1 MRKKIFSFLMIG
13 MLISNLTM
21 PVMAAGSDETEP
33 QNLESEEPIQDVTEE
48 PTQDVTEE
56 PTQDVTEEQA
66 QDQIEDQSQDKVSEQ
81 TNVENVIVEED
92 ATVTTDEANAVSAV
106 EPSNTN
112 IITDLNLQKAIN
124 ESLRLDP
131 EHVVT
136 QNDLLG
142 LRVLSASERGIKSL
156 EGLQYAT
163 NLSRAD
169 LRNNEITEIEILD
182 NLPSL
187 LSVDI
192 TGNPQAEG
200 KVLQKYFEITSELIV
215 GMNYSELDFWK
226 RNKFET
232 AYSFKVEIEPS
243 DPTMMDI
250 SKDERGYTH
259 VNVLKEGTVTLTAK
273 CGTAEKTFS
282 VNCVRMDSE
291 FIKDMNLYKQI
302 NENLGYPITHKLT
315 KRDLENVTYL
325 EVTGQEVKSLE
336 GLQYAVNLDQ
346 LSLAH
351 LGAINIDVLDRLPN
365 LSQVG
370 IVYSPELEV
379 MAFRKNYIIPTTMM
393 AGSSFYVYQFKEN
406 YRYDM
411 LADVEFVSSDPSVLE
426 IDYERGHE
434 FSITKF
440 NILKEGKVT
449 LKITSGNY
457 EETVDITC
465 TPNSSSCIKDAN
477 LLSRINKKLGFEYTH
492 NVTKEELLNLEELD
506 VESAGICNLEGLQYA
521 SNLKTLNLCSNNVED
536 ITVLENMPNLKKVN
550 ITGNTKAEEQVVSKY
565 FKKKF
570 EPIILGTQAYFQSM
584 DSLIESSK
592 YTSLSWRRDIKVE
605 LESNGVFEAQG
616 LPYLESNFILYGKKL
631 GKEKVTFTYGNVKK
645 TVEIEC
651 VDGVSKIDPAD
662 KVEVNNNILPC
673 KFGTESSVF
682 AQDGDVYCND
692 QKNTK
697 KLITGKNIVQI
708 FVMNTRINND
718 ENYYFVLAKD
728 SNNSI
733 WAMKLYG
740 TTPKGELVKVADNV
754 KAMYSRGYMDQE
766 GIVHVWQ
773 RYYDSTIETL
783 QEEIQLS
790 NVVAVM
796 EENRDGTYS
805 AVAGVY
811 FDGGS
816 KRLIWDDKIRQ
827 SSLIENRQ
835 ESNIILVKELYNFAM
850 DQNGKLY
857 TRDDNFKFTPMIPE
871 LVVDDIA
878 ESGYLKDGTFYSWD
892 HNIISENVLFLNGS
906 MQNTGYITKDHEYY
920 ELKDNSQWVL
930 RCKNVKKVS
939 KLQDYILDNQ
949 GTLYQVVKKID
960 NTKYPAQE
968 TSYELFPVMYS
979 VKDIQQEDAS
989 EYAQA
994 SYKVWGLTALR
1005 EDGSI
1010 WKIYG
1015 DTYPECIFTPG
1026 HIHEPELVKGT
1037 PATED
1042 KPGTKSYYKCSC
1054 GKYFEDEEC
1063 TIEIT
1068 EDIDKWKVIPVIK
1081 GSWKQSG
1088 SKWWYAYETG
1098 GYPANRFKE
1107 IDGQTYYFD
1116 EYGYMV
1122 TGWRMIEGKYYYFSE
1137 SGYMQK
1143 GEWQWID
1150 GNCYYFYEDGHMA
1163 SNETIEGNYVNGSGV
1178 WTTDHWEYSNG
1189 KYWYAYAKGGYPF
1202 STFKKINGQT
1212 YYFDDH
1218 GYMVTGWRMIEGKYY
1233 YFNESGYMQKD
1244 EWKWINGYR
1253 YYFYPDGHMASNE
1266 TIGDD
1271 YVNSSGVWVTD
1282 RWVYSDYAGK
1292 YWYSY
1297 AKGGYPYS
1305 TFKTIGDQTYYF
1317 DGSGYMVTGWNWI
1330 EGKYYYFNG
1339 SGYMQKGGWQWI
1351 NGSCYY
1357 FYEDGHMAANETVDG
1372 AYVNSSGAWTTDHWV
1387 YSNYAGKY
1395 WYSYA
1400 KGGYPYNRF
1409 KTIGGQTYYFDGS
1422 GYMVTGWRWIEDN
1435 YYYFNGSGYMQK
1447 GGWQWINGS
1456 CYYFYEDGHM
1466 AANETVDGAY
1476 VDGSGAWV
1484 R

>member
-21 PVMAAGSDETEP
+21 PVMAAGSEETEP

-66 QDQIEDQSQDKVSEQ
+66 QDQIENQSQDKVSEQ

-226 RNKFET
+226 KNKFET

-282 VNCVRMDSE
+282 VNCVRLESE
-291 FIKDMNLYKQI
+291 IIKDMNLYKQI
-302 NENLGYPITHKLT
+302 NENLGYPIAHKLT

-346 LSLAH
+346 LTLWH
-351 LGAINIDVLDRLPN
+351 TGVTNIDVLDRMPSL
-365 LSQVG
+365 LRVT
-370 IVYSPELEV
+370 IHDSPELEV
-379 MAFRKNYIIPTTMM
+379 MAFRKNYMIPTTLVE
-393 AGSSFYVYQFKEN
+393 GSSFYGYQFSRN
-406 YRYDM
+406 ARYDVI
-411 LADVEFVSSDPSVLE
+411 ADVQLSSSDPSVLKIKNE
-426 IDYERGHE
+426 ND
-434 FSITKF
+434 FTLTKF
-440 NILKEGKVT
+440 NVLKEGKVT
-449 LKITSGNY
+449 LTITSGSY

-465 TPNSSSCIKDAN
+465 VKNPSSYIKDAN
-477 LLSRINKKLGFEYTH
+477 LLSKINEELGFEFNH

-506 VESAGICNLEGLQYA
+506 VESADICNLEGLQYA
-521 SNLKTLNLCSNNVED
+521 SNLKTLNLMENNVED
-536 ITVLENMPNLKKVN
+536 ITVLENMPNLKKVD

-570 EPIILGTQAYFQSM
+570 APVILGTSAVFTGM
-584 DSLIESSK
+584 DSLIEPCKYSSID
-592 YTSLSWRRDIKVE
+592 LRQDFKVE
-605 LESNGVFEAQG
+605 LESNGVFELQKDPWNYARHM
-616 LPYLESNFILYGKKL
+616 LYGIKV
-631 GKEKVTFTYGNVKK
+631 GKEKVTFSFGNVKK

-651 VDGVSKIDPAD
+651 VDGIPKIDPAD
-662 KVEVNNNILPC
+662 KVETNNSILPT
-673 KFGTESSVF
+673 KLGTTGSVIF
-682 AQDGDVYCND
+682 SQDGDVYCND

-697 KLITGKNIVQI
+697 NIITGKNVVQI
-708 FVMNTRINND
+708 FAMNARINND
-718 ENYYFVLAKD
+718 DNYCFVLAKD

-740 TTPKGELVKVADNV
+740 ATPEGELVKVADNV
-754 KAMYSRGYMDQE
+754 KAMYSRGYMDRD
-766 GIVHVWQ
+766 GIVHIWKQ
-773 RYYDSTIETL
+773 CYDNTSENL
-783 QEEIQLS
+783 QEELQLS
-790 NVVAVM
+790 NVVSVID
-796 EENRDGTYS
+796 EWNGQTRRNN
-805 AVAGVY
+805 AGVY

-816 KRLIWDDKIRQ
+816 KRLIWDDIIRQ

-835 ESNIILVKELYNFAM
+835 ESNIIFVKELHHFAM
-850 DQNGKLY
+850 DQNGKVY
-857 TRDDNFKFTPMIPE
+857 SMGNSYEYEPMTPE
-871 LVVDDIA
+871 LIVEDCN
-878 ESGYLKDGTFYSWD
+878 ENGYLKDGTFYSWE
-892 HNIISENVLFLNGS
+892 HKIIAENVLSLKGQVGS
-906 MQNTGYITKDHEYY
+906 SGYLTKAHEYY
-920 ELKDNSQWVL
+920 ELKDSSQWVL
-930 RCKNVKKVS
+930 RCKNIKKVS
-939 KLQDYILDNQ
+939 YRQDYILDNQ
-949 GTLYQVVKKID
+949 GTLYKVVKKFE
-960 NTKYPAQE
+960 E
-968 TSYELFPVMYS
+968 TPQHQMKEISYELFPVMYS
-979 VKDIQQEDAS
+979 VKDIHEES
-989 EYAQA
+989 LGTYYPA
-994 SYKVWGLTALR
+994 SYKVCDLTALR

-1010 WKIYG
+1010 WKIYE
-1015 DTYPECIFTPG
+1015 DTYPECIFTQG

-1081 GSWKQSG
+1081 GSWQQSG

-1098 GYPANRFKE
+1098 GYPSSRFKE
-1107 IDGQTYYFD
+1107 IDGQIYYFD
-1116 EYGYMV
+1116 ENGYMV
-1122 TGWRMIEGKYYYFSE
+1122 TGWKWIEGKYYYFNE
-1137 SGYMQK
+1137 YGYMQK
-1143 GEWQWID
+1143 GGWQWIN
-1150 GNCYYFYEDGHMA
+1150 GSCYYFYEDGHMA
-1163 SNETIEGNYVNGSGV
+1163 SNETIGDSYVNSSGA

-1189 KYWYAYAKGGYPF
+1189 KYWYVFAKGGYPF
-1202 STFKKINGQT
+1202 STFKKINGET
-1212 YYFDDH
+1212 YYFDEH
-1218 GYMVTGWRMIEGKYY
+1218 GYMVTGWRWIEGKYY
-1233 YFNESGYMQKD
+1233 YFNESGYMQKGG
-1244 EWKWINGYR
+1244 WQWINGYR

-1271 YVNSSGVWVTD
+1271 YVNSSGAWVTD

-1305 TFKTIGDQTYYF
+1305 TFKTIGGQTYYF
-1317 DGSGYMVTGWNWI
+1317 DGSGYMVTGWRWI
-1330 EGKYYYFNG
+1330 EDNYYYFNG

-1357 FYEDGHMAANETVDG
+1357 FYEDGHMASNETIG
-1372 AYVNSSGAWTTDHWV
+1372 GSYVNGSGAWTTDQWV

-1400 KGGYPYNRF
+1400 KGGYPYNTF

-1466 AANETVDGAY
+1466 AADETVDGAY